1 MGCSGGGGG
10 GGEHRQACCE
20 AIESEARGALAMCSH
35 SGAFFSFLVKTQ
47 NTMYFNHN

>member
-35 SGAFFSFLVKTQ
+35 SGAIFFFFGKNSKHHVFQ
-47 NTMYFNHN
+47 P